1 MFKPKNCRFK
11 PSYSCFSGCFPSLF
25 VSITLIHQLNT
36 CVGINVSDLRCKQPF
51 KEPINN
57 AERPLNVDNC
67 TTWAGDRNGFAD
79 YVCGYLARLFTCL
92 CVLNKYL

>member
-1 MFKPKNCRFK
+1 MFKPKNVDLNLKIPEVLKFV
-11 PSYSCFSGCFPSLF
+11 PSLF

-51 KEPINN
+51 KEPIND

-67 TTWAGDRNGFAD
+67 ITWAGIVMGSPIMFA
-79 YVCGYLARLFTCL
+79 GI
-92 CVLNKYL
+92 